1 MAFEVRRARQ
11 LLLDGAPLAAAL
23 GGRIGLE
30 LRLVVQG
37 GLRIL
42 ERIDAI
48 DGDVFSQ
55 RPVLSAGD
63 WTLMGL
69 RALRKP
75 AVARGA

>member
-1 MAFEVRRARQ
+1 MAFEVARARA
-11 LLLDGAPLAAAL
+11 LLENGAPLAAAL

-42 ERIDAI
+42 ERIDATG
-48 DGDVFSQ
+48 GDVFRR
-55 RPVLSAGD
+55 RPALSARD

-69 RALRKP
+69 RALRP
-75 AVARGA
+75 LPVAA